1 MSNHVLFIKGAL
13 HMEGHTKVL
22 GVLWIIYG
30 VLGVLMGLMVIGLLF
45 GISFLPNDHE
55 SPIILR
61 TVAIAGGGMIALL
74 SLPEVIAGFALLK
87 FKEWG
92 RILSLIVAVLNVIW
106 FPIGTALSIYT
117 FVILLNTETTT
128 LFKKG

>member
-1 MSNHVLFIKGAL
+1 
-13 HMEGHTKVL
+13 MEGHTKAL

-30 VLGVLMGLMVIGLLF
+30 VLGILLGLIVLGLLL
-45 GISFLPNDHE
+45 GISFLLDDHE

-61 TVAIAGGGMIALL
+61 TVAIAGGGLIALL
-74 SLPEVIAGFALLK
+74 SLPEVIAGFALLN

-92 RILSLIVAVLNVIW
+92 RVLALVVAVLNVIW

-117 FVILLNTETTT
+117 FVILLNTETTA

>member
-1 MSNHVLFIKGAL
+1 
-13 HMEGHTKVL
+13 MEGHTKAL

-30 VLGVLMGLMVIGLLF
+30 VLGILMGLLILGVLF

-61 TVAIAGGGMIALL
+61 TVAIAGGGLIALL
-74 SLPEVIAGFALLK
+74 SLPEVIAGFALLN

-92 RILSLIVAVLNVIW
+92 RILSLVVAVLNVIW
-106 FPIGTALSIYT
+106 FPFGTALSIYT
-117 FVILLNTETTT
+117 FVILLNTETIA

>member
-1 MSNHVLFIKGAL
+1 
-13 HMEGHTKVL
+13 MEGHAKAL

-30 VLGVLMGLMVIGLLF
+30 VLGILLGLLILGLLF
-45 GISFLPNDHE
+45 GISFLPEDHE

-61 TVAIAGGGMIALL
+61 TVAIVGGGLITLL

-92 RILSLIVAVLNVIW
+92 RILSLVVAVLNIIW
-106 FPIGTALSIYT
+106 IPFGTALSIYT
-117 FVILLNTETTT
+117 FVILLNTETIA
-128 LFKKG
+128 LFRKS

>member
-1 MSNHVLFIKGAL
+1 
-13 HMEGHTKVL
+13 MEGQTKVI

-30 VLGVLMGLMVIGLLF
+30 SLGILLGLMIVGLLF
-45 GISFLPNDHE
+45 GISFLPEDQE
-55 SPIILR
+55 SPILLR
-61 TVAIAGGGMIALL
+61 TVAIAGGGLIALL

-92 RILSLIVAVLNVIW
+92 RILALIVAVLNVIW

-117 FVILLNTETTT
+117 FVILLNTETSAV
-128 LFKKG
+128 FQKR

>member
-1 MSNHVLFIKGAL
+1 
-13 HMEGHTKVL
+13 MEGHTKVL

>member
-1 MSNHVLFIKGAL
+1 
-13 HMEGHTKVL
+13 MEGHTKTL

-30 VLGVLMGLMVIGLLF
+30 VLGILLGLLVLGLLF
-45 GISFLPNDHE
+45 GISYLPDDHD

-61 TVAIAGGGMIALL
+61 AVAIAGGGMLIFL
-74 SLPEVIAGFALLK
+74 SLPEVLAGFALLK

-92 RILSLIVAVLNVIW
+92 RILALVVAVLNIIW

-117 FVILLNTETTT
+117 FVILLNTETTA

>member
-1 MSNHVLFIKGAL
+1 
-13 HMEGHTKVL
+13 MEGHTKAL

-30 VLGVLMGLMVIGLLF
+30 ILGILLGLMVIGLLF
-45 GISFLPNDHE
+45 GISYLPDDHD

-61 TVAIAGGGMIALL
+61 TVAIAGGGLLVFL
-74 SLPEVIAGFALLK
+74 SLPEVIAGFALLR

-92 RILSLIVAVLNVIW
+92 RILALVVAVLNVIW
-106 FPIGTALSIYT
+106 FPFGTALSIYT
-117 FVILLNTETTT
+117 FVILLNTETMA

>member
-1 MSNHVLFIKGAL
+1 
-13 HMEGHTKVL
+13 MEGHTKVL
-22 GVLWIIYG
+22 GILWIIYG
-30 VLGVLMGLMVIGLLF
+30 VLGILMGLLILGVLF

-61 TVAIAGGGMIALL
+61 TVAIAGGGLIALL
-74 SLPEVIAGFALLK
+74 SLPEVIAGFALLN

-92 RILSLIVAVLNVIW
+92 RILSLVVAVLNIIW
-106 FPIGTALSIYT
+106 FPFGTALSIYT
-117 FVILLNTETTT
+117 FVILLNTETIA